1 VPLTLARLLRWWS
14 AALCLAALAACHR
27 AAPLPDA
34 HDVYIW
40 QRAWRPAL
48 GDAIAGAGDLVRQ
61 WRVLAAEVAPDGR
74 LLAMAVDPAMLSRA
88 PRPVVMVVRIDG
100 QLAGLDEA
108 ALVRQIATLH
118 ARWRDNSLAPAGL
131 EIDHDCGLARLPGYA
146 VFLARLRAALPR
158 GTPLSITAL
167 PAWLESPLGLEA
179 VLTQADEAVL
189 QVHAVK
195 QPRLGLFDAEQ
206 ARRWAAAFGE
216 RTTRPF
222 RIALPTYSS
231 RVSFDAL
238 GNLAAVESEAP
249 ALAQHDEQHELSV
262 APSAVAALL
271 ARLKKDP
278 PPHLLGWVWFRLPTA
293 EDRRAWHLQT
303 WRAVV
308 QARALAPAPAL
319 QWRASAEAG
328 LYDVV
333 LANTTALDA
342 ELPPAVYAPRQCALA
357 DARGGYQLHRQPA
370 RWQFLRPRAG
380 LLPPRSE
387 LVIGWLRCDAP
398 PPPPHAPA

>member
-1 VPLTLARLLRWWS
+1 MPLTLARLARWCG
-14 AALCLAALAACHR
+14 ALLCVALLAACHR
-27 AAPLPDA
+27 APPLPDA

-48 GDAIAGAGDLVRQ
+48 GDAITGAADLVRQ

-74 LLAMAVDPAMLSRA
+74 LQAMTVDAAMLARA
-88 PRPVVMVVRIDG
+88 ARPVVMVVRIDG
-100 QLAGLDEA
+100 QLATLDEA
-108 ALVRQIATLH
+108 ALVRQIAALH
-118 ARWRDNSLAPAGL
+118 ARWRDKGPAPAGL

-146 VFLARLRAALPR
+146 AFLARLRAALPA
-158 GTPLSITAL
+158 GTALSITAL
-167 PAWLESPLGLEA
+167 PAWLESPLALEA
-179 VLTQADEAVL
+179 VLAQADEAVL

-206 ARRWAAAFGE
+206 ARRWAAAFGA

-222 RIALPTYSS
+222 RIALPTYGS
-231 RVSFDAL
+231 RVSFDAF
-238 GNLAAVESEAP
+238 GNLAAVESEGP

-278 PPHLLGWVWFRLPTA
+278 PPHLQGWVWFRLPTA
-293 EDRRAWHLQT
+293 EDRRAWQLQT

-308 QARALAPAPAL
+308 QARPLAPAPAL
-319 QWRASAEAG
+319 QWRAGAEAG

-333 LANTTALDA
+333 LANAAALDA
-342 ELPPAVYAPRQCALA
+342 ELPPVVYAPQHCALA
-357 DARGGYQLHRQPA
+357 DARGGYQLHRQPD

-387 LVIGWLRCDAP
+387 LVIGWLRCDIP
-398 PPPPHAPA
+398 PTPPHAPA